1 METAKE
7 HIKIIIAEDQGL
19 IRHALSSLLKRVDGF
34 EVVGLAANGTEVLK
48 LLETLRPDIILMDIS
63 INGEMNGLELTKE
76 LKMSKELSHIP
87 VIAITA
93 HAFEEDKQNAL
104 DAGCAGFLAKPFTKE
119 SLLEIIKVFVYKP
132 I

>member
-1 METAKE
+1 VEDDFINQTTVKRFIEKNYSSIFADSSDKAMMILKKE
-7 HIKIIIAEDQGL
+7 KIDL
-19 IRHALSSLLKRVDGF
+19 
-34 EVVGLAANGTEVLK
+34 
-48 LLETLRPDIILMDIS
+48 ILMDIS

-119 SLLEIIKVFVYKP
+119 SLLEIIKVFVNKP